1 MNKKYVL
8 VAVLGFFLVVIGRSQ
23 AKQDSLPKWE
33 HKGRFGVLLNQ
44 AGFKNWL
51 PGGVNNF
58 SGILDLDLEWNHLS
72 HRWEWHNTFD
82 FALGY
87 AKSQN
92 TSYLIKTDD
101 RMVFESL
108 VKLRSNK
115 AWNFSTSFDIKS
127 QWAPGDTY
135 KKLANASEERSQNS
149 RFFSPAYL
157 RLGVGF
163 TYLKPKKLQV
173 VFNPLNARVIL
184 VDRIFTETLA
194 DGEVYFGVAAGKTSR
209 WEAGASL
216 SFQSTTNLAPN
227 IEFKNTLNLVSNYL
241 EEFKNVD
248 LDYTGRI
255 GMKVNKNVSTSLE
268 VQMVYDDNALAALQ
282 TRQILGVSVFLPF

>member
-1 MNKKYVL
+1 MRKAYVFL
-8 VAVLGFFLVVIGRSQ
+8 VVGLLSVVIGRSQ

-33 HKGRFGVLLNQ
+33 HKGHFGVLLNQ

-58 SGILDLDLEWNHLS
+58 SGILDLDLEWNHQS
-72 HRWEWHNTFD
+72 RRWEWRNTFD

-87 AKSQN
+87 AKSQT
-92 TSYLIKTDD
+92 TSFLIKTDD

-115 AWNFSTSFDIKS
+115 AWNFSSSFDLKS
-127 QWAPGDTY
+127 QWASGDTY
-135 KKLANASEERSQNS
+135 KKLTDASDKRSQNS

-173 VFNPLNARVIL
+173 VLNPLNARVIL
-184 VDRIFTETLA
+184 VNRIFTETLA
-194 DGEVYFGVAAGKTSR
+194 DGEVYFGVGAGKTSR

-216 SFQSTTNLAPN
+216 SFQSTTDLAPN
-227 IEFKNTLNLVSNYL
+227 IEFKNMFNLVSNYL

-255 GMKVNKNVSTSLE
+255 GMKVNKNVSASLE
-268 VQMVYDDNALAALQ
+268 VQLVYDDNALAALQ